1 MSGFGKGFI
10 VGTLFGLNNNQAVIE
25 KHKEYVCENESKLR
39 LFKEHLSMAGLS
51 FNAAYA
57 SAFDNCKVAILDNDK
72 DLNKRYL
79 YLYKNKTDIN
89 NQWENFK
96 FKGSNNYDYEN
107 FKVAIPYVTS
117 LFAPMKGLRLYLI
130 PNKSDADM
138 SHYYFSPKDEPFEC
152 NVWITFS
159 NKIFKNADVAAKP
172 DILDMLDKGQLL
184 PEHIRFIV

>member
-10 VGTLFGLNNNQAVIE
+10 VGTLFGLNNNQAALE
-25 KHKEYVCENESKLR
+25 QHKEYVRENESKLR

-72 DLNKRYL
+72 DPDKRYL

-89 NQWENFK
+89 NQWENLK
-96 FKGSNNYDYEN
+96 FKGSNKYEYEN
-107 FKVAIPYVTS
+107 FKVAIPYITT

-130 PNKSDADM
+130 PNKSNADM

-172 DILDMLDKGQLL
+172 DILDMLNKGQLL